1 MDLFEQFR
9 NVIFFL
15 VLVIFQNFPF
25 FGAATPQVAMLP
37 LLFIL
42 CVTGANDCFEDYQR
56 YMLDN
61 SVNNSPC
68 TRLGDWRNVNV
79 RRSGGGSWWENLDW
93 PWEAHDVDQ
102 HADSSSQYRSKVT
115 KGVRKLREREKGTFN
130 TDFLRELNDKNQV
143 GDQDDSD
150 SDDGNQGGQSSF
162 NPTTSSIQSRG
173 RKSSSEV
180 VDYSTP
186 TSGTTKWERTL
197 WKKLE
202 VGDIYW
208 TQDEREGREHPVTEG
223 RKLEKGSEKREVIGV
238 NEMLLRGCTLRN
250 TQRVM
255 GLVVFTGKDTKIM
268 LDQGDTPSKKAKI
281 SDETNYAVII
291 NFVILVLLCAIN
303 AIGDGIYSG
312 NTSTSPYYYEQNA
325 SIFLIAT
332 LDALVTFGAALI
344 LFQSIVPI
352 SLVITLEFV
361 RTIEALTIFRDIEM
375 YYEPSN
381 CPAEPKS
388 SNLSDDLGIAYG
400 EGVTDAM
407 RGAAKR
413 GADHDPSALD
423 DPTLAAT
430 HLAESE
436 LRMIDLMNRHFRHR
450 YLNSESLTLISP
462 GLVEDMFNED
472 LESEEHRIRMI
483 EFWTSLALCH
493 DVNAGKSE
501 GKIEYK
507 AESPGEAALVAA
519 ARDLGFV
526 FVKKLGDQL
535 YLEILGVKQKYQLL
549 KIIEFNSS
557 RKQMSHLV
565 RCPNGKIKLI
575 CKGAD
580 SIIMAR
586 LRSDH
591 ELEYENR
598 TNAKFYNEKQKKKN
612 GKHSQQ
618 QQHQPIRRLNLDLK
632 VTTSSD
638 PMTTPLPTGIGER
651 IRLDT
656 GFESPPPSHI
666 RTRTRSWTE
675 ESTNQD
681 QSCWICLPN
690 RGSGSSPHYHEW
702 FAASD
707 PQFG

>member
-1 MDLFEQFR
+1 
-9 NVIFFL
+9 
-15 VLVIFQNFPF
+15 
-25 FGAATPQVAMLP
+25 
-37 LLFIL
+37 
-42 CVTGANDCFEDYQR
+42 
-56 YMLDN
+56 
-61 SVNNSPC
+61 
-68 TRLGDWRNVNV
+68 
-79 RRSGGGSWWENLDW
+79 
-93 PWEAHDVDQ
+93 
-102 HADSSSQYRSKVT
+102 
-115 KGVRKLREREKGTFN
+115 
-130 TDFLRELNDKNQV
+130 
-143 GDQDDSD
+143 
-150 SDDGNQGGQSSF
+150 
-162 NPTTSSIQSRG
+162 
-173 RKSSSEV
+173 
-180 VDYSTP
+180 
-186 TSGTTKWERTL
+186 
-197 WKKLE
+197 
-202 VGDIYW
+202 
-208 TQDEREGREHPVTEG
+208 
-223 RKLEKGSEKREVIGV
+223 
-238 NEMLLRGCTLRN
+238 
-250 TQRVM
+250 M

-388 SNLSDDLGIAYG
+388 SNLSDDLGQIEYIFSIAYG

-565 RCPNGKIKLI
+565 RCPDGKIKLI

-618 QQHQPIRRLNLDLK
+618 QQQQPIRRLNLDLK
-632 VTTSSD
+632 VSK
-638 PMTTPLPTGIGER
+638 
-651 IRLDT
+651 
-656 GFESPPPSHI
+656 
-666 RTRTRSWTE
+666 
-675 ESTNQD
+675 
-681 QSCWICLPN
+681 
-690 RGSGSSPHYHEW
+690 
-702 FAASD
+702 
-707 PQFG
+707 